1 MNNVKENEN
10 KVLISEEL
18 VRKSIILL
26 AILGLVILL
35 MQFAIIRLQMSDLYL
50 DSVMS
55 SYKETMELQNFIRF
69 KLPYFRFN

>member
-1 MNNVKENEN
+1 MENEN
-10 KVLISEEL
+10 KVVISEEL

-69 KLPYFRFN
+69 KLPYFNFN

>member
-1 MNNVKENEN
+1 MENES
-10 KVLISEEL
+10 KVMISEEL
-18 VRKSIILL
+18 IRKSIILM
-26 AILGLVILL
+26 AVLGLVILL

-50 DSVMS
+50 DSVVS

>member
-1 MNNVKENEN
+1 MENEN

>member
-1 MNNVKENEN
+1 MENES
-10 KVLISEEL
+10 KVMISEEL
-18 VRKSIILL
+18 IRKSIILL

>member
-1 MNNVKENEN
+1 MENEN

-18 VRKSIILL
+18 VRKSIILM

-35 MQFAIIRLQMSDLYL
+35 LQFAIIRLQMSDLYL
-50 DSVMS
+50 DSVVS

>member
-1 MNNVKENEN
+1 MENES
-10 KVLISEEL
+10 KVVISEEL
-18 VRKSIILL
+18 VRKSIILM

-50 DSVMS
+50 DSVVS

>member
-1 MNNVKENEN
+1 MENES
-10 KVLISEEL
+10 KVVISEEL
-18 VRKSIILL
+18 VRKSIILM

>member
-1 MNNVKENEN
+1 MENEN
-10 KVLISEEL
+10 KVVISEEL
-18 VRKSIILL
+18 VRKSIILM
-26 AILGLVILL
+26 AILGLLILL

-69 KLPYFRFN
+69 KLPYFNFN

>member
-1 MNNVKENEN
+1 MENEN
-10 KVLISEEL
+10 KIVISEEL
-18 VRKSIILL
+18 VRKSIILM

-55 SYKETMELQNFIRF
+55 SYKETMELQRFIGF
-69 KLPYFRFN
+69 KLPYFNFN

>member
-1 MNNVKENEN
+1 MENEN
-10 KVLISEEL
+10 KVVISEEL
-18 VRKSIILL
+18 VRKSIILM

-35 MQFAIIRLQMSDLYL
+35 MQFAIIRLQMLDLYL

-69 KLPYFRFN
+69 KLPYFNFN

>member
-1 MNNVKENEN
+1 MENEN

-18 VRKSIILL
+18 VRKSIILM

-50 DSVMS
+50 DSVVS
-55 SYKETMELQNFIRF
+55 IYKETMELQNFIRL

>member
-1 MNNVKENEN
+1 MENEN

-18 VRKSIILL
+18 VRKSIILM

-35 MQFAIIRLQMSDLYL
+35 IQFAIIRLQMSDLYL

>member
-1 MNNVKENEN
+1 MENEN
-10 KVLISEEL
+10 KVVISEEL
-18 VRKSIILL
+18 VRKSIILM

-55 SYKETMELQNFIRF
+55 SYKETMKLQNFIRF
-69 KLPYFRFN
+69 KLPYFNFN

>member
-1 MNNVKENEN
+1 MENEN

-18 VRKSIILL
+18 VRKSIILM
-26 AILGLVILL
+26 AVLGLVILL

-50 DSVMS
+50 DSVVS
-55 SYKETMELQNFIRF
+55 IYKETMELQNFIRL

>member
-1 MNNVKENEN
+1 MENEN
-10 KVLISEEL
+10 KVVISEEL
-18 VRKSIILL
+18 VRKSIILM

-69 KLPYFRFN
+69 KLPYFNFN

>member
-1 MNNVKENEN
+1 MENEN

-35 MQFAIIRLQMSDLYL
+35 MQFAIIRLQISDLYL
-50 DSVMS
+50 DSVVS

-69 KLPYFRFN
+69 KLPYFNFN

>member
-1 MNNVKENEN
+1 MENEN

-69 KLPYFRFN
+69 KLPYFNFN

>member
-1 MNNVKENEN
+1 MENEN

-18 VRKSIILL
+18 VRKSIILM
-26 AILGLVILL
+26 AILGLLILL
-35 MQFAIIRLQMSDLYL
+35 MQFAIIRLQISDLYL
-50 DSVMS
+50 DSVVS